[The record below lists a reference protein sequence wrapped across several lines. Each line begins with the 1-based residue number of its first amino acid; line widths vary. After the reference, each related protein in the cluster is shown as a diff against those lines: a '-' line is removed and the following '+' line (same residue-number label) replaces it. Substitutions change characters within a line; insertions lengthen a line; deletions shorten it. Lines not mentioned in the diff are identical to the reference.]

1 MSDYILGRVVPL
13 NGFAIESMRKPLDG
27 HVMEP
32 SSNWKRE
39 DQAVLSKY
47 DQQIASIVAG
57 HNWVQEW
64 PEDKQAE
71 FAMFVREVV
80 RTVV

>member
-1 MSDYILGRVVPL
+1 MSNEVLLGVCL
-13 NGFAIESMRKPLDG
+13 KPIDG
-27 HVMEP
+27 HVIEP
-32 SSNWKRE
+32 PKDWRRE

-47 DQQIASIVAG
+47 DQQIASIVCG

-64 PEDKQAE
+64 SEDKQAE

-80 RTVV
+80 RTVA